1 MKRRSSL
8 RISAGGGT
16 RQHSGRSKS
25 RSIARRR
32 FSASTGQTPDQL
44 EHVFD
49 PRGVCFGTRVLDLN
63 PFRYA
68 EQDPIAP
75 GRVVAG
81 LRTSRTLAGGG
92 SVGKAADER
101 SEPHPPRLD
110 LLSLGGRRIHR
121 IALGGLP
128 KER

>member
-1 MKRRSSL
+1 MKRNAARALESP
-8 RISAGGGT
+8 RWNGG
-16 RQHSGRSKS
+16 S
-25 RSIARRR
+25 RRAIQEPFAWRR
-32 FSASTGQTPDQL
+32 FLAPTGQRPDQL

-49 PRGVCFGTRVLDLN
+49 PRGVYFGTRVLDLN

-68 EQDPIAP
+68 EEHPIAP

-81 LRTSRTLAGGG
+81 LRTSCTLAGGG
-92 SVGKAADER
+92 SVGKSADER

-110 LLSLGGRRIHR
+110 PLSLGGRRIHR
-121 IALGGLP
+121 IALGDLP